1 LFHNW
6 REFASR
12 KAHSSDLAVLP
23 VFKEPRPF
31 SLPAGRGRKNTKSI
45 DSMQMFLRFLP
56 GHALWRVRCGVAKIH
71 NSSPSM
77 QMVFLEYVRL
87 DLGHKSN

>member
-56 GHALWRVRCGVAKIH
+56 GHTLWQHPLRGRENTQPPPIDANG
-71 NSSPSM
+71 
-77 QMVFLEYVRL
+77 F
-87 DLGHKSN
+87 